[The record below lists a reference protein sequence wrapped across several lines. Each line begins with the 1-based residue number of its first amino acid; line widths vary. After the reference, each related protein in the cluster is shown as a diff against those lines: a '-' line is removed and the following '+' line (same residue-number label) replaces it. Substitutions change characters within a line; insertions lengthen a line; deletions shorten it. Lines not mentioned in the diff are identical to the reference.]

1 MNNDPDL
8 REEEREKQ
16 ADSEAGNTLAIAMC
30 IGISVGVA
38 LGAATH
44 NYGLW
49 IPVGTSIGATVG
61 ALLAG
66 EYGTTLD
73 SLVKTTAVEGVGM
86 IPPAPEGKYIW
97 GSVTMND
104 RGQIVIPK
112 EARDKLGF
120 AAGQRL
126 IVASDEKGIA
136 LIPAEVF
143 EEGMRQVREYLA
155 SLGET
160 E

>member
-1 MNNDPDL
+1 MLKENLAML
-8 REEEREKQ
+8 RKIHGYSQEEISEK
-16 ADSEAGNTLAIAMC
+16 
-30 IGISVGVA
+30 IGISRQA
-38 LGAATH
+38 YAK
-44 NYGLW
+44 W
-49 IPVGTSIGATVG
+49 ESGATIPDIEKC
-61 ALLAG
+61 ALLAKV
-66 EYGTTLD
+66 YGTTLD
-73 SLVKTTAVEGVGM
+73 GLVKTTTVEGVGM
-86 IPPAPEGKYIW
+86 IPPAPEGKYLW

-126 IVASDEKGIA
+126 IVASDDKGIA

-143 EEGMRQVREYLA
+143 EESMRQVRDYLA
-155 SLGET
+155 SLSEK